1 MTDSRFLAS
10 SLFCLSLFA
19 VPGIDVPNVGIDG
32 VTLASGAELRAGSCN
47 EVRVFVRAAP
57 TWQGSARVQLVLRE
71 AGGDL
76 VFSGTRNINLTGGME
91 QTLVFDGV
99 PVRGQGRHTLLASA
113 LAGDATESQMGLNV
127 EGTCAA

>member
-10 SLFCLSLFA
+10 SLFAMSLFA

-32 VTLASGAELRAGSCN
+32 ISVASGAELKTGACN

-57 TWQGSARVQLVLRE
+57 TYQGDARVQLVLRE

-76 VFSGTRNINLTGGME
+76 VFSGTRTVPITAGAE
-91 QTLVFDGV
+91 KTLVFDGI
-99 PVRGQGRHTLLASA
+99 PVRAAGRHVLLASA
-113 LAGDATESQMGLNV
+113 LAGDTTESVLGLNV
-127 EGTCAA
+127 EGTCIT